1 MPCINQ
7 ASSLKG
13 CSEGTSVTSTRK
25 DRKTPEPIY
34 TQWSDQHGAFFPAGA
49 TVATI
54 PPDIYEIVST
64 PQGWC
69 LRPLVF
75 PSDELVRLPGTPI
88 DFILG
93 QIDTL
98 WKNEAKFRNIG
109 FLHKRGILMF
119 GAAGCGKT
127 SIIRL
132 LCNDLVERGGIV
144 VFIKNVCQAEEVLKG
159 IRMIESDRP
168 IMCIFEDIEGFM
180 SDDGDSSQAR
190 SLLALLDG
198 ETQINHVVHL
208 ATTNK
213 PQQLE
218 ERIIKRPGRF
228 DLVIGLKYPVEDARR
243 VYLKR
248 ILKDH
253 VSEEE
258 LTRLVKATHGLGLAH
273 LRELVSAVYCLDL
286 DLDDTLN
293 RLRANVKKAPKI
305 SKSPDEERLGFS
317 VNYYDGDGQESWEK
331 KACNPQPKD
340 EPDCGRGGG
349 GGCGGG
355 GSTQTPDPF
364 GDVDFEDVRDL

>member
-1 MPCINQ
+1 MTTET
-7 ASSLKG
+7 SSPKG
-13 CSEGTSVTSTRK
+13 VKGKR
-25 DRKTPEPIY
+25 PEQPPIY
-34 TQWSDQHGAFFPAGA
+34 TQWSDQHGSFFPAGA
-49 TVATI
+49 TVSTI

-64 PQGWC
+64 PAGWC
-69 LRPLVF
+69 LRPLTF

-88 DFILG
+88 DFILK
-93 QIDTL
+93 QIGTL
-98 WKNEAKFRNIG
+98 WKNEAKFKNIG
-109 FLHKRGILMF
+109 FLHKRGILMY

-144 VFIKNVCQAEEVLKG
+144 VFIKNVCMAEEVLKG
-159 IRMIESDRP
+159 IRMIEPERP
-168 IMCIFEDIEGFM
+168 IMCIFEDIESFM

-213 PQQLE
+213 PHKLE

-228 DLVIGLKYPVEDARR
+228 DLVIGLKYPVAEARK

-253 VSEEE
+253 VSQEE
-258 LTRLVKATHGLGLAH
+258 LDRLVASTHGLGLAH

-286 DLDDTLN
+286 DLEDTLN
-293 RLRANVKKAPKI
+293 RLRSNVKKTPKI
-305 SKSPDEERLGFS
+305 SKSPDEEHMGFS
-317 VNYYDGDGQESWEK
+317 VNYYDRDDESWEK
-331 KACNPQPKD
+331 KAFGPQG
-340 EPDCGRGGG
+340 EPDGDKAGSGDSCGVE
-349 GGCGGG
+349 
-355 GSTQTPDPF
+355 SPSPIDPF
-364 GDVDFEDVRDL
+364 RDVPDDDDGCL